1 MAINGI
7 DPAAK
12 APSRI
17 RRNWARTTK
26 GAVASTFVTIQPI
39 TIDSQ
44 DRFALNV
51 ASNGGIDNSVGA
63 LKLKLDTNPGLV
75 ISSSGLKLKLD
86 TNPGLVLGAG
96 GVKVLLD
103 TNPGLALGSGG
114 LSVFLNLSNG
124 CLTTVSGLA
133 VLVNAAGA
141 LNRTGTGLQVA
152 VDGSTIEIA
161 ANALQVKDG
170 GITGAKLASG
180 LTLPSFKVSEAANGR
195 MGTVTLAAGTATV
208 SNTSV
213 TANTRIFLSMV
224 SPNGGTPGFLDTA
237 TRNPGTDFTITS
249 TSVADTSIVT
259 YLLIEPG

>member
-51 ASNGGIDNSVGA
+51 ASNGGIDNTVGA
-63 LKLKLDTNPGLV
+63 LKLKLDTNPGLTT
-75 ISSSGLKLKLD
+75 SSSGLKIKLD
-86 TNPGLVLGAG
+86 TNPGLVLGSG
-96 GVKVLLD
+96 GIKVLLD
-103 TNPGLALGSGG
+103 TDPGLQLGSGG
-114 LSVFLNLSNG
+114 LSI
-124 CLTTVSGLA
+124 A
-133 VLVNAAGA
+133 VHAAGA
-141 LNRTGTGLQVA
+141 LNKTSTGLQVA

-170 GITGAKLASG
+170 GISGAKIASGAVDGSKLASG
-180 LTLPSFKVSEAANGR
+180 LTLPPFKLSEAANGR

-208 SNTSV
+208 ANTSV
-213 TANTRIFLSMV
+213 TANTRIFMSIIT
-224 SPNGGTPGFLDTA
+224 PNGGIPGFLDTA

-259 YLLIEPG
+259 YLLIEPA